1 MAQQVETTRRGAAPA
16 PLVVDDWPA
25 QTADTIDRVVGS
37 IRDKTAVPLERVARI
52 VVFGLLAT
60 ILGIAAVTLFS
71 IAVVRVLDVYIPV
84 DSVWPAHLITGG
96 IFTLVGLFLWSKR
109 TQPTRK

>member
-16 PLVVDDWPA
+16 PLLGDDWPT

-37 IRDKTAVPLERVARI
+37 IRDKTAVPLERVARL
-52 VVFGLLAT
+52 VVYGLLAG
-60 ILGIAAVTLFS
+60 ILGIAAIVLLS
-71 IAVVRVLDVYIPV
+71 VGIVRVLDVYIPV

-96 IFTLVGLFLWSKR
+96 IFTLIGLFLWRKR
-109 TQPTRK
+109 KQTTGK

>member
-16 PLVVDDWPA
+16 ALLGDDWPA

-37 IRDKTAVPLERVARI
+37 IRDKTAVPLDRVARF
-52 VVFGLLAT
+52 VVYGLLAA
-60 ILGIAAVTLFS
+60 ILGIAAVTLLA
-71 IAVVRVLDVYIPV
+71 IAIVRILDVYIPI

-96 IFTLVGLFLWSKR
+96 IFTLTGLFLWSKR
-109 TQPTRK
+109 KPPTRK